1 MYFTIAIYG
10 IGIGVWSETTRTDI
24 VKNLLH
30 HYWSQVLQ
38 ILIKYEIF
46 HENCNVS
53 FSLQR
58 ISNEVM
64 YTNRTRNEM
73 KPRVPPANLWMCVY
87 ESALVVQLCP
97 TLWHH
102 DCSPPGSSVY
112 GISQARIQEW
122 IAIPFSRGSSWLRDL
137 LDSENK
143 LTDPNRARNE
153 MKPRVP
159 PANLRMN

>member
-1 MYFTIAIYG
+1 MAIYG
-10 IGIGVWSETTRTDI
+10 IGTGVWSETTRTDI

-64 YTNRTRNEM
+64 YQQNKKWNET
-73 KPRVPPANLWMCVY
+73 
-87 ESALVVQLCP
+87 Q
-97 TLWHH
+97 
-102 DCSPPGSSVY
+102 SS
-112 GISQARIQEW
+112 SC
-122 IAIPFSRGSSWLRDL
+122 
-137 LDSENK
+137 
-143 LTDPNRARNE
+143 
-153 MKPRVP
+153 
-159 PANLRMN
+159 